1 MSKKIKV
8 FRGYTRK
15 EKILYSLKTLGGL
28 MITLIML
35 FPLYWMLV
43 TTFRPG
49 IVVLSKEFSLLP
61 EKLSL
66 KNYAE
71 ALKRVPLLR
80 YIANTILATALGL
93 FFKIGSGILAAYG
106 FACGRFPGRDILF
119 YLILGAMMV
128 PHQVT
133 FVPLYV
139 LCSRLGWIDTFPGL
153 ILPGLVDAHFIF
165 MLRQAFK
172 TVDSS
177 YLDAGKMDG
186 LGTLGAIWYVMI
198 PMCRSTLIA
207 AGLTTFI
214 GEWNSYFWPKI
225 ITQTDRIRT
234 VAAGLVYLKES
245 YTGMEIWQNMN
256 VTMAGAVITLIPAIL
271 LFFIFQ
277 KYMLTGYS
285 KASMK

>member
-1 MSKKIKV
+1 MSKKIKA

-28 MITLIML
+28 TVTLIML

-49 IVVLSKEFSLLP
+49 IIVLSKEFSLLP

-80 YIANTILATALGL
+80 YILNTVFATALGL
-93 FFKIGSGILAAYG
+93 FFKIGSGILAAYS

-153 ILPGLVDAHFIF
+153 LLPGLVDAHFIF
-165 MLRQAFK
+165 MLRQSFK
-172 TVDSS
+172 SVDSS

-271 LFFIFQ
+271 LFFLFQ